1 MKEKKHG
8 NWEKIVSGIKKHAL
22 SREPGIDGILVT
34 VGLCIIALLLCVVMK
49 DSLTTFIQTI
59 VQKRQIFSPVYKA
72 GECMT
77 GRKKEAGN
85 VGEILTIGLCILA
98 LTALMISYME
108 NVQLIAKKAEVG
120 QLARCYLLK
129 METVGYLA
137 AQDQTQLTAELENLG
152 MTGIDYE
159 GSTLNPAGYGND
171 VVLQIHGRLGETYE
185 IYEKRVST
193 AKN

>member
-1 MKEKKHG
+1 
-8 NWEKIVSGIKKHAL
+8 
-22 SREPGIDGILVT
+22 
-34 VGLCIIALLLCVVMK
+34 
-49 DSLTTFIQTI
+49 
-59 VQKRQIFSPVYKA
+59 
-72 GECMT
+72 MT

-85 VGEILTIGLCILA
+85 VGEILTMGLCILA
-98 LTALMISYME
+98 LTAVMISYME

-129 METVGYLA
+129 METIGYLA
-137 AQDQTQLTAELENLG
+137 
-152 MTGIDYE
+152 TGIDYE

>member
-1 MKEKKHG
+1 
-8 NWEKIVSGIKKHAL
+8 
-22 SREPGIDGILVT
+22 
-34 VGLCIIALLLCVVMK
+34 
-49 DSLTTFIQTI
+49 
-59 VQKRQIFSPVYKA
+59 
-72 GECMT
+72 MT

-85 VGEILTIGLCILA
+85 VGEILTMGLCILA
-98 LTALMISYME
+98 LTAVMISYME

-129 METVGYLA
+129 METVGYLQFCGYLA
-137 AQDQTQLTAELENLG
+137 AHDQTQLTAELEKLG
-152 MTGIDYE
+152 ITGIDYE

-171 VVLQIHGRLGETYE
+171 VVLQIHGRLEETYE

>member
-1 MKEKKHG
+1 
-8 NWEKIVSGIKKHAL
+8 
-22 SREPGIDGILVT
+22 
-34 VGLCIIALLLCVVMK
+34 
-49 DSLTTFIQTI
+49 
-59 VQKRQIFSPVYKA
+59 
-72 GECMT
+72 MT

-159 GSTLNPAGYGND
+159 GSTLQYKD
-171 VVLQIHGRLGETYE
+171 VARKIEKLHILFKNAEIEKGDKNSIFGKLLGSSLNKK
-185 IYEKRVST
+185 IDDKIDKIQLVST
-193 AKN
+193 GGFDIKLKNKNLRLNEIALKNK

>member
-1 MKEKKHG
+1 
-8 NWEKIVSGIKKHAL
+8 
-22 SREPGIDGILVT
+22 
-34 VGLCIIALLLCVVMK
+34 
-49 DSLTTFIQTI
+49 
-59 VQKRQIFSPVYKA
+59 
-72 GECMT
+72 MT

-108 NVQLIAKKAEVG
+108 NVQLI
-120 QLARCYLLK
+120 
-129 METVGYLA
+129 
-137 AQDQTQLTAELENLG
+137 DQTQLTAELENLG